1 MNLNSESSAFY
12 KLSEFSFV
20 KYFYSFCCPN
30 SMIDTID
37 ESKDSEDIVND
48 PAEAVLRKYKP
59 ESNRNEDITLQA
71 EPELEIETSGI
82 NLKDVNQSI
91 EIKSE
96 ISVLDLFE
104 NINDIEM
111 TRSEEKWAE
120 NYKRLKLSNFF
131 G

>member
-1 MNLNSESSAFY
+1 MQPHSVVGVVAGAY
-12 KLSEFSFV
+12 
-20 KYFYSFCCPN
+20 
-30 SMIDTID
+30 
-37 ESKDSEDIVND
+37 
-48 PAEAVLRKYKP
+48 
-59 ESNRNEDITLQA
+59 
-71 EPELEIETSGI
+71 EIETSGI

>member
-1 MNLNSESSAFY
+1 
-12 KLSEFSFV
+12 
-20 KYFYSFCCPN
+20 
-30 SMIDTID
+30 MIDTID